1 MDSNY
6 RFRAKTGTLW
16 SPRPFSI
23 SLKLFAFCRRSR
35 SVGGVSTANSVDIE
49 PVSLHVASTKELNSR
64 PILS

>member
-1 MDSNY
+1 MESKY
-6 RFRAKTGTLW
+6 WFRAKTGTLW
-16 SPRPFSI
+16 SPRLFAI
-23 SLKLFAFCRRSR
+23 LFAFCRRSR